1 MVLCCQRNTGLV
13 KQSFEPNPLL
23 LVVREHSLPSLAP
36 ISQCLSTTRS
46 HLRCLGRTYVNEGLR
61 FVTLSFHKVYLT
73 VPSLFLRLPPYQRSA
88 ILLKLAGSPLTCALP
103 RHESD
108 GDRLA
113 VSLGTVGTGNCSAQR
128 TLAKRWSLTIRPTR
142 RRLIKGWALT
152 IRLVSLW
159 SSLNTE
165 Y

>member
-13 KQSFEPNPLL
+13 KQSFEPNPL
-23 LVVREHSLPSLAP
+23 PSLAP
-36 ISQCLSTTRS
+36 ISRCLSTTCS
-46 HLRCLGRTYVNEGLR
+46 HLRCLGRTYVNVELR
-61 FVTLSFHKVYLT
+61 FVTLSFYKIYLI
-73 VPSLFLRLPPYQRSA
+73 VPCLLLRLLPYRRSA

-113 VSLGTVGTGNCSAQR
+113 VSLGTVGTGNCSAR
-128 TLAKRWSLTIRPTR
+128 RRLAKRWPLTIRPTR

-152 IRLVSLW
+152 I
-159 SSLNTE
+159 
-165 Y
+165 